1 MAWNEPGG
9 NSNNQDPWGGRKG
22 GGRQGPPDLDEA
34 FRKLQESLNGLFGGG
49 KKRGDDDSGRSGG
62 GGFGLLFVGLGLLAV
77 VWLYSAIYVV
87 DEQEQA
93 VVLRFGKYHETVG
106 PGLNIYFPP
115 IDRKFQENVT
125 RERAYSKQGAM
136 LTEDENIIEVPLTV
150 QYRVSN
156 LQDFVLNVEQPEVSL
171 QHATDS
177 AVRHVVGS
185 TEMDQVLTEGR
196 ELMASEVRERLQ
208 RFLDNYRTGITITQV
223 NIQSAAAP
231 REVQEAFDDVIRAR
245 EDEQR
250 EKNQAESYA
259 NGVIPEARGQAQRL
273 LEEANGYRDEVIARA
288 QGEADRFTK
297 LVAEYRKAP
306 EITRERLYIDTM
318 QEVMSNTSKVL
329 VTGDKGQNNLL
340 YLPLDKMIDS
350 RGGASSSSSAN
361 SSNSTA
367 RDPAVPLS
375 SDMSQRNLRT
385 GRAVD
390 EQQVPDRPDRGRGCG
405 PGGVEQLLYRGADR
419 ACGAVAV
426 RASGSA

>member
-49 KKRGDDDSGRSGG
+49 KKRGDDSGRSGG

-156 LQDFVLNVEQPEVSL
+156 LQDFVLNVDQPEVSL

-196 ELMASEVRERLQ
+196 ELIATEVRERLQ

-259 NGVIPEARGQAQRL
+259 NGVIPEARGQAQRM

-340 YLPLDKMIDS
+340 YLALDKMIDS

-385 GRAVD
+385 REGR
-390 EQQVPDRPDRGRGCG
+390 
-405 PGGVEQLLYRGADR
+405 
-419 ACGAVAV
+419 
-426 RASGSA
+426 

>member
-34 FRKLQESLNGLFGGG
+34 FRKLQESLNGIFGGG
-49 KKRGDDDSGRSGG
+49 KKRGDDDSGRSGSG
-62 GGFGLLFVGLGLLAV
+62 GGFGLLFVGLGLLAA

-156 LQDFVLNVEQPEVSL
+156 LQDFVLNVDQPEVSL

-196 ELMASEVRERLQ
+196 ELIASEVRERLQ

-259 NGVIPEARGQAQRL
+259 NGVIPEARGQAQRM

-288 QGEADRFTK
+288 RGEADRFTK

-350 RGGASSSSSAN
+350 RGGSSSSSSAN
-361 SSNSTA
+361 SSNSTT

-375 SDMSQRNLRT
+375 SDLSQRNLRT
-385 GRAVD
+385 REGR
-390 EQQVPDRPDRGRGCG
+390 
-405 PGGVEQLLYRGADR
+405 
-419 ACGAVAV
+419 
-426 RASGSA
+426 

>member
-22 GGRQGPPDLDEA
+22 GDRKGPPDLDEA

-49 KKRGDDDSGRSGG
+49 KKRGSGDGAG
-62 GGFGLLFVGLGLLAV
+62 KAGGFGLLFIGLAV
-77 VWLYSAIYVV
+77 LAAVWLYSAIYVV

-93 VVLRFGKYHETVG
+93 VVLRFGKYYETVG

-115 IDRKFQENVT
+115 IDRKFQANVT
-125 RERAYSKQGAM
+125 RERAYSKQGQM

-150 QYRVSN
+150 QYKISN
-156 LQDFVLNVEQPEVSL
+156 LQDFVLNVDQPEISL

-196 ELMASEVRERLQ
+196 ELMASEVRDRLQ
-208 RFLDNYRTGITITQV
+208 RFLDTYRTGINVTQV
-223 NIQSAAAP
+223 NLQSAAAP

-250 EKNQAESYA
+250 EKNQAETYA
-259 NGVIPEARGQAQRL
+259 NGVVPEARGQAQRL
-273 LEEANGYRDEVIARA
+273 IEDASGYRDEVVSRA
-288 QGEADRFTK
+288 TGEADRFTA

-306 EITRERLYIDTM
+306 EVTRERLYLDTM
-318 QEVMSNTSKVL
+318 QELMSNTSKVL

-340 YLPLDKMIDS
+340 YLPLDKMIDGRS
-350 RGGASSSSSAN
+350 SAGASAVSGAGAADLGART
-361 SSNSTA
+361 SSNP
-367 RDPAVPLS
+367 RQVE
-375 SDMSQRNLRT
+375 LRT
-385 GRAVD
+385 R
-390 EQQVPDRPDRGRGCG
+390 ESR
-405 PGGVEQLLYRGADR
+405 
-419 ACGAVAV
+419 
-426 RASGSA
+426 

>member
-22 GGRQGPPDLDEA
+22 GDRKGPPDLDEA
-34 FRKLQESLNGLFGGG
+34 FRKLQDSLNGLFGGG
-49 KKRGDDDSGRSGG
+49 KKGGGDDGAAGKG
-62 GGFGLLFVGLGLLAV
+62 GGFGLLLIGLALLAV

-93 VVLRFGKYHETVG
+93 VVLRFGKYYETVG

-125 RERAYSKQGAM
+125 RERAYSKQGQM

-150 QYRVSN
+150 QYKISN
-156 LQDFVLNVEQPEVSL
+156 LQDFVLNVDQPEVSL

-196 ELMASEVRERLQ
+196 ELMASEVKDRLQ
-208 RFLDNYRTGITITQV
+208 RFLDNYRTGINVTQV
-223 NIQSAAAP
+223 NLQSAAAP

-250 EKNQAESYA
+250 EKNQAETYA
-259 NGVIPEARGQAQRL
+259 NGVVPEARGQAQRL
-273 LEEANGYRDEVIARA
+273 IEDASGYRDEVVSRA
-288 QGEADRFTK
+288 QGEADRFTA

-306 EITRERLYIDTM
+306 EVTRERLYLDTM
-318 QEVMSNTSKVL
+318 QELMSSTSKVL

-340 YLPLDKMIDS
+340 YLPLDKMIDARGS
-350 RGGASSSSSAN
+350 SSTPSSISGGAGASDTSSRVSI
-361 SSNSTA
+361 
-367 RDPAVPLS
+367 DPRQVE
-375 SDMSQRNLRT
+375 LRT
-385 GRAVD
+385 R
-390 EQQVPDRPDRGRGCG
+390 ESR
-405 PGGVEQLLYRGADR
+405 
-419 ACGAVAV
+419 
-426 RASGSA
+426 